1 MKKREKSDLD
11 WKDEKEEEDPE
22 LIEMLRRETARRI
35 DIEALYL
42 AEQKKNEEYRNE
54 VAQVRGGGNID
65 QNRFLI
71 RRTRVS
77 PKRSV
82 RSSAPLGMNS
92 NDNDDDGETRRHRPV
107 SPLRQTGMLRR
118 SFIRVPPRLS
128 SSQTERRRKKAVAM
142 SSRKSSSSSS
152 SSKLNREKFGWK

>member
-1 MKKREKSDLD
+1 MRNMKKREKSDLD
-11 WKDEKEEEDPE
+11 WKDDEEEEEEDPE

-35 DIEALYL
+35 DIESLLL

-54 VAQVRGGGNID
+54 VAQVRDID

-82 RSSAPLGMNS
+82 RSAAPLGMKS
-92 NDNDDDGETRRHRPV
+92 DDDSDTPRRRRPV

-128 SSQTERRRKKAVAM
+128 SSKTERRRKKAEV
-142 SSRKSSSSSS
+142 
-152 SSKLNREKFGWK
+152 LNREKFGWK